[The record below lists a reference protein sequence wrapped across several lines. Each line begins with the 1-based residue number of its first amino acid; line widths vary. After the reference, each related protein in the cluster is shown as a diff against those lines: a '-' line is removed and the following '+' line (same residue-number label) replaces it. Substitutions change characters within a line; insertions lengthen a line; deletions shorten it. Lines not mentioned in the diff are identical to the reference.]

1 MASSVFVLRNP
12 LVSTKILPLF
22 AQVGDSFFREQFV
35 HSSLQLAQV
44 AVDGSLRG
52 ATTTT
57 TTTTAS
63 PIAASE
69 NGKNVGLDESSAA
82 GCNIT
87 FSDPLFNDSGVC
99 YFTITPKAGY
109 TLSDSY
115 TVKVG
120 TEVLSAK
127 NNYNAKTG
135 QWFFWSNKIMTDYTI
150 HVEGVSPAA

>member
-1 MASSVFVLRNP
+1 MVNTVYRENSIAACLPKSVEVVTTTTTTTAP
-12 LVSTKILPLF
+12 QTT
-22 AQVGDSFFREQFV
+22 
-35 HSSLQLAQV
+35 
-44 AVDGSLRG
+44 
-52 ATTTT
+52 TTTT
-57 TTTTAS
+57 TTTTAP

-127 NNYNAKTG
+127 SNYNAKTG
-135 QWFFWSNKIMTDYTI
+135 QWFFWSNKVMTDYTI
-150 HVEGVSPAA
+150 HVEGVSPAV